1 MNSIGK
7 IHTCVVIRVAVVLKH
22 YFGVE
27 KIIKCLYT
35 YYIIAKLC
43 QLLLK
48 LLLLKDFLNGIVRK
62 RLRFY
67 KLRSC

>member
-1 MNSIGK
+1 MLL
-7 IHTCVVIRVAVVLKH
+7 IRVAVVLKH

-27 KIIKCLYT
+27 KVIKCLYT

-48 LLLLKDFLNGIVRK
+48 LLLLKDF
-62 RLRFY
+62 
-67 KLRSC
+67 